1 MKRGDE
7 SITDETTMTEI
18 TVHPDGRVCIFG
30 TSRQVLDVLI
40 GLNPHS
46 SKLNRL
52 LDHVRRIESAPGET
66 KQAEINLTSMGSE

>member
-1 MKRGDE
+1 MKHGDE
-7 SITDETTMTEI
+7 SIADETTMTEI

-30 TSRQVLDVLI
+30 TSRQILDVLI

-52 LDHVRRIESAPGET
+52 LGQVRRIESAQGE
-66 KQAEINLTSMGSE
+66 AREVDVNLTSMGSD